1 VRVFDR
7 DADESSKA
15 FEAWTV
21 YRDLGAHRSL
31 QKAAELYYGSTANVR
46 QFQRWSKRFGWVER
60 ARAFDAEREMLRR
73 GAVEEHLRAQAGD
86 HAAREAAIQERIL
99 EIRELAAEQSLKI
112 LRWPLAEQRIAR
124 EDENGNPTEV
134 VVAPAGWSKATAAQL
149 ASLAAGATAG
159 TGPPEAVREDEG
171 FDPDLTDIPEEDL
184 IHYIEV
190 DEKLRGA
197 RSRRPGW

>member
-1 VRVFDR
+1 MRVFDR
-7 DADESSKA
+7 DPDESSKA

-31 QKAAELYYGSTANVR
+31 RKAAELYYGTAANVR

-86 HAAREAAIQERIL
+86 YAAREAAIQERIL

-112 LRWPLAEQRIAR
+112 LRWPLAEQRVAR

-134 VVAPAGWSKATAAQL
+134 VVVPAGWSKATASQL
-149 ASLAAGATAG
+149 ASLAAGGVAG
-159 TGPPEAVREDEG
+159 TGPPSRED
-171 FDPDLTDIPEEDL
+171 DEEDL
-184 IHYIEV
+184 DLDGISEEELIQYIAL
-190 DEKLRGA
+190 DEKIRA
-197 RSRRPGW
+197 RPGRRRPG